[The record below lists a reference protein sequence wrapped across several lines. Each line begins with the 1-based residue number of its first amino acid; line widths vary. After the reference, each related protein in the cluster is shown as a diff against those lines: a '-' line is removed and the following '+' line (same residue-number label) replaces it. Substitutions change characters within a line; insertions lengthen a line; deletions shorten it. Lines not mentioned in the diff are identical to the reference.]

1 MNRVRVCLPM
11 MGGPG
16 CASRVDRAGSGWGFC
31 GFGLCLLALLL
42 GLMLPDPAWAQ
53 AASAGVPDARTLFN
67 TIDLKAPLQS
77 PGFSTPIQIMFLL
90 GALTLLPFLFIA
102 TTPFIRIVVVLAFLK
117 QATGLQNVPP
127 GQVII
132 GMALFL
138 SMYVM
143 TPTWERVNQEA
154 VLPYLNNRI
163 SQQQALEAGLKPIQA
178 FMVKQVKQTDL
189 AFFLRLAKLPDP
201 RTPADVPFHVVA
213 PAFMLSEVATAFK
226 IGFIVYLPFIVVD
239 LVITNVIMALGMQ
252 QLQTQMVAPPFKVML
267 FSLANGWQL
276 LIEALVRSFRT

>member
-1 MNRVRVCLPM
+1 MRRSDAL
-11 MGGPG
+11 
-16 CASRVDRAGSGWGFC
+16 RWGLVAL
-31 GFGLCLLALLL
+31 GLVALL
-42 GLMLPDPAWAQ
+42 GLGSDVAWAQ
-53 AASAGVPDARTLFN
+53 AVPKPPDARTLL
-67 TIDLKAPLQS
+67 TSIDLKAPLQS
-77 PGFSTPIQIMFLL
+77 PGFSTPIQLMVLL
-90 GALTLLPFLFIA
+90 SGLTLLPFLFIA

-143 TPTWERVNQEA
+143 APTWEKVNKDA

-163 SQQQALEAGLKPIQA
+163 SQQQAFDNGLKHVQG
-178 FMVKQVKQTDL
+178 FMIKQTKEPEL

-201 RTPADVPFHVVA
+201 RTPSDVPFHVVT
-213 PAFMLSEVATAFK
+213 PAFMISEVATGFK
-226 IGFIVYLPFIVVD
+226 IGFIVYLPFIIVD

-252 QLQTQMVAPPFKVML
+252 QLQTQMVAPPFKVMI

-276 LIEALVRSFRT
+276 LIEALVRSFRV

>member
-1 MNRVRVCLPM
+1 VTKHNRVLSV
-11 MGGPG
+11 
-16 CASRVDRAGSGWGFC
+16 
-31 GFGLCLLALLL
+31 GLFALALLTVCL
-42 GLMLPDPAWAQ
+42 WPSEAWCATR
-53 AASAGVPDARTLFN
+53 AADAATVMSSF
-67 TIDLKAPLQS
+67 DLRAPLQS
-77 PGFSTPIQIMFLL
+77 PGLSTPLQLIFLVA
-90 GALTLLPFLFIA
+90 ALTLLPFLFIA

-143 TPTWERVNQEA
+143 APTWDAVNRDA
-154 VLPYLNNRI
+154 IVPFLNNKMT
-163 SQQQALEAGLKPIQA
+163 QEMAYEKAQVPLKN
-178 FMVKQVKQTDL
+178 FMIKQTNQQEL

-201 RTPADVPFHVVA
+201 RKPEDVPMHVVV
-213 PAFMLSEVATAFK
+213 PAFMISEVATGFK

-252 QLQTQMVAPPFKVML
+252 QLQTQSLAPPFKVL
-267 FSLANGWQL
+267 IFSLANGWHL
-276 LIEALVRSFRT
+276 LIEALVRSYR

>member
-1 MNRVRVCLPM
+1 MASPERTPRQGAAGRQTTGDGGRRGPDVRWAWFAV
-11 MGGPG
+11 
-16 CASRVDRAGSGWGFC
+16 
-31 GFGLCLLALLL
+31 CLLALL
-42 GLMLPDPAWAQ
+42 GLSADGAWAQ
-53 AASAGVPDARTLFN
+53 AAGGAVDARTLFN
-67 TIDLKAPLQS
+67 SIDLKAPLQS
-77 PGFSTPIQIMFLL
+77 PGFSTPIQLMVLL
-90 GALTLLPFLFIA
+90 ASLTLLPFIFIA

-143 TPTWERVNQEA
+143 APTWEKVNKDA

-163 SQQQALEAGLKPIQA
+163 SQQQALDNGVKHVQA
-178 FMVKQVKQTDL
+178 FMIKQTKEQDL

-213 PAFMLSEVATAFK
+213 PAYMISEVATGFK
-226 IGFIVYLPFIVVD
+226 IGFIVYLPFIIVD

-252 QLQTQMVAPPFKVML
+252 QLQTQMVAPPFKVMI

-276 LIEALVRSFRT
+276 LIEALVRSFRV

>member
-1 MNRVRVCLPM
+1 MIHWSTLLVGVLVLW
-11 MGGPG
+11 MGLDAAAWSQTTPITP
-16 CASRVDRAGSGWGFC
+16 
-31 GFGLCLLALLL
+31 
-42 GLMLPDPAWAQ
+42 PD
-53 AASAGVPDARTLFN
+53 VKTLFN
-67 TIDLKAPLQS
+67 SIDLKAPLQS

-90 GALTLLPFLFIA
+90 GALTLLPFIFIA

-132 GMALFL
+132 GLALFL

-143 TPTWERVNQEA
+143 APTWERVNQEA

-163 SQQQALEAGLKPIQA
+163 SQQQALERGIVPVQA
-178 FMVKQVKQTDL
+178 FMIRQVKQQEL
-189 AFFLRLAKLPDP
+189 SFFLRLAKQPDP

-213 PAFMLSEVATAFK
+213 PAFMLSEVATGFK

-252 QLQTQMVAPPFKVML
+252 QLQTQMLAPPFKVML

-276 LIEALVRSFRT
+276 LVESLVRSFRM